1 LWRHHLQIRPSP
13 RAAVEDMAAV
23 VTAVVASM
31 VAAVVSTVAAVVTAV
46 EVSTVVAEAS
56 TAGASVSEDFTA
68 GHFMVGDFTVV
79 LFMVVLF
86 MPFALLRGRDA
97 VTVRVAFKSTLKPTL
112 PAPAMGMFLEVPSRA
127 ATPPQIERFSATPAR

>member
-31 VAAVVSTVAAVVTAV
+31 VAAVVSTVAAV